1 MDKSVF
7 KVQQMDCPSE
17 ERMVRMKLD
26 GVASVKSL
34 DFDLQNRQLTV
45 YHQGELPF
53 IENSIKELGL
63 GASLLSSELAEQGEV
78 MEENAGTQK
87 KLLWAVLLIN
97 FSFFIIEMSTG
108 LIADSIGLVADS
120 LDMLADALVYGLSLF
135 AVGSAV
141 RRKKSIAKLSGYFQ
155 ITLAVLGF
163 VEVLRRFFGDEPLPD
178 FNTMIIVSILALLA
192 NATCLYLLQKSK
204 SKEAHMQASMIFT
217 SNDIIIN
224 ASVILAGVLVLLTAS
239 ALPDLIIGA
248 IVFAIVMRGAMRI
261 LKLAK

>member
-7 KVQQMDCPSE
+7 RVQQMDCPSE

-26 GVASVKSL
+26 GMAAIKNM

-45 YHQGELPF
+45 YHQGELPV
-53 IENSIKELGL
+53 IESSIQELGL
-63 GASLLSSELAEQGEV
+63 GSSLLSSEAAGQDEV
-78 MEENAGTQK
+78 VEENAGAQK
-87 KLLWAVLLIN
+87 SLLWAVLLIN

-108 LIADSIGLVADS
+108 LLADSMGLIADS

-141 RRKKSIAKLSGYFQ
+141 GRKKNIARLSGYFQ
-155 ITLAVLGF
+155 ITLAVIGF
-163 VEVLRRFFGDEPLPD
+163 VEVLRRFFGEEPLPD
-178 FNTMIIVSILALLA
+178 FSTMIIVSVLALLA
-192 NATCLYLLQKSK
+192 NAVCLYLLQKSK

-224 ASVILAGVLVLLTAS
+224 AGVVLAGVLVLLTTS

-248 IVFAIVMRGAMRI
+248 IVFVIVIRGAMRI